1 MAPLTQLARL
11 KMTRA
16 LAFVVV
22 IVVIAGVPATSS
34 VEAQEL
40 EPRSYTPAP
49 IGTTIV
55 LASAGGSKGDILF
68 DPSLD
73 LDDVKADLTIVTT
86 GLGYTFNLAG
96 RQARVVAVLPVAWG
110 AVSAEVHQI
119 PVRQNVGGLI
129 DPRIKLSIGL
139 RGAPALT
146 LADFVRTPKRTALGA
161 SVTVVPPLGQ
171 YSADRLVNLG
181 YHRWAFK
188 PEIGLSRAA
197 GPWTI
202 DGYLGLWLFMANG
215 AYFPGHSRRTQDP
228 IVSGQVHVSRAL
240 PRRFWVAFDATGFA
254 GGQSF
259 VDGVPSPDRQLNRR
273 LGGTLSMPIARQQ
286 SIKLAYSTGVTTLR
300 GSDFDTLTV
309 TWQLVVF

>member
-1 MAPLTQLARL
+1 MKAVS
-11 KMTRA
+11 A
-16 LAFVVV
+16 LV
-22 IVVIAGVPATSS
+22 GLLS
-34 VEAQEL
+34 VSAAAAQEL
-40 EPRSYTPAP
+40 DPRAYAPAP
-49 IGTTIV
+49 VGTTIV
-55 LASAGGSKGDILF
+55 LGGVGGSKGGILF

-73 LDDVKADLTIVTT
+73 VADVNADLTIVTT

-96 RQARVVAVLPVAWG
+96 RQARVVTVLPVAWG
-110 AVSAEVHQI
+110 DVSGEVRQI
-119 PVRQNVGGLI
+119 PQRQNVAGLV

-146 LADFVRTPKRTALGA
+146 LAEFARTPRQTAVGA

-171 YSADRLVNLG
+171 YSANQIVNLG
-181 YHRWAFK
+181 THRWAYK
-188 PEIGLSRAA
+188 PEFGLSCAV

-202 DGYLGLWLFMANG
+202 DGYMGAWLFTTND

-228 IVSGQVHVSRAL
+228 ILSAQVHVSRAL
-240 PRRFWVAFDATGFA
+240 PRRFWIAFDATGFA

-259 VDGVPSPDRQLNRR
+259 VDGVPSPDRQSNRR
-273 LGGTLSMPIARQQ
+273 MGGTLSMPLGRQQ
-286 SIKLAYSTGVTTLR
+286 SVKLAYSTGVTTLR